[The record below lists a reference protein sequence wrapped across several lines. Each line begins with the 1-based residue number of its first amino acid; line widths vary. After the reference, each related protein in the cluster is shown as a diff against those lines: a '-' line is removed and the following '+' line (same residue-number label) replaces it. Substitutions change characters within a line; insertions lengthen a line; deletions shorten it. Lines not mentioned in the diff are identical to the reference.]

1 MTLTMEHVVTQL
13 QKAQVA
19 GQSGLA
25 GAVRAIRNLATA
37 RGMKGIPSLIDVKG
51 LGRPKEFSGKEED
64 FNGGRRR
71 RRRSLLV

>member
-25 GAVRAIRNLATA
+25 DAVRAIKNLETF
-37 RGMKGIPSLIDVKG
+37 RVSFDVKS

>member
-25 GAVRAIRNLATA
+25 DAVRE
-37 RGMKGIPSLIDVKG
+37 PSEISRQLEV
-51 LGRPKEFSGKEED
+51 
-64 FNGGRRR
+64 
-71 RRRSLLV
+71 